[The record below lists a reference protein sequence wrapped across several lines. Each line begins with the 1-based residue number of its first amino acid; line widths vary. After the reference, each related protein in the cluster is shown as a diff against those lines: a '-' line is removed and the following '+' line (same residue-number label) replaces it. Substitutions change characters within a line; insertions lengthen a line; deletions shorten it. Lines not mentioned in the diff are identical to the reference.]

1 MKVLYLDGSA
11 GISGN
16 MFLAACIDLGFPI
29 ETLIKTVNSFPI
41 PPVQIKVETVYKQGI
56 RSVYCDVIPE
66 EKRHEGTLSDF
77 VNVIKKSLLPNSQKE
92 RAISM
97 FNRLAI
103 VEGRIHGKP
112 PEAVHF
118 HELGGWDTLVD
129 VAGAVV
135 AVEWLGVTEI
145 IVGNLDVGS
154 GFADTEHGRVSV
166 PAPATSE
173 LLKEFAIYSSGIK
186 GELVTPTGALIVS
199 SLGRFGAHP
208 PMIAKGLGY
217 GAGSMNL
224 PIPNCLKVFLGEAV
238 SKVSSEERIMKLECN
253 LDDMNPEW
261 LDYAMD
267 RLYSSGALEVFMTP
281 VHMKKNR
288 PGILLSALA
297 PIEKLDELQKI
308 LFLETTTLGIRFK
321 EWSRKVLER
330 RIVSVETKWGKVRI
344 KEGLLNGEVVNVAPE
359 YEDVKGIANACS
371 IPIKQVHETALSAYR
386 ALSLYALR

>member
-1 MKVLYLDGSA
+1 MNILYLDGSA

-29 ETLIKTVNSFPI
+29 ETLTKTVNSFPI
-41 PPVQIKVETVYKQGI
+41 PPVQIKVETVYKQGV
-56 RSVYCDVIPE
+56 RSIYCDVSPE

-77 VNVIKKSLLPNSQKE
+77 VNVINKSLLSNAQKE

-97 FNRLAI
+97 FNRLAS
-103 VEGRIHGKP
+103 VEGHIHGKP

-129 VAGAVV
+129 VIGAVI
-135 AVEWLGVTEI
+135 AIEWLGVTEI
-145 IVGNLDVGS
+145 IVGNLEVGS
-154 GFADTEHGRVSV
+154 GSADTEHGCVSL

-173 LLKEFAIYSSGIK
+173 LLKGFATYSSGINR
-186 GELVTPTGALIVS
+186 ELVTPTGALIVS
-199 SLGRFGAHP
+199 CLGRFGVQP
-208 PMIAKGLGY
+208 PMIVKGIGY

-224 PIPNCLKVFLGEAV
+224 PIPNCLKVCLGEAV
-238 SKVSSEERIMKLECN
+238 SKITSEDRIIELECN
-253 LDDMNPEW
+253 IDNSNPEW

-297 PIEKLDELQKI
+297 PREKLDELQKI

-330 RIVSVETKWGKVRI
+330 RIVSVETQWGKMRI
-344 KEGLLNGEVVNVAPE
+344 KEGLLNGEVVNAAPE
-359 YEDVKGIANACS
+359 YEDVKYIAGANNIS
-371 IPIKQVHETALSAYR
+371 IKHVHETALSAYR
-386 ALSLYALR
+386 AFSPYALH